1 MRDHLKPCT
10 WLYRLQNYVICNYL
24 QKDKQRDQPDHSC
37 RRRHCHWNVTSLF
50 IHLVTS
56 CRDRTPRQLKPL

>member
-1 MRDHLKPCT
+1 MHLAIPLTKLCNM
-10 WLYRLQNYVICNYL
+10 YNYL